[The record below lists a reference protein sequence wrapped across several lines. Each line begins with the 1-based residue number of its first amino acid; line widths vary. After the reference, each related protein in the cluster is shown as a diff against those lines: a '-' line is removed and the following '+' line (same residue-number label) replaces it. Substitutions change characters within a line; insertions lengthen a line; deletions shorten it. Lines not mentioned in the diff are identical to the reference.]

1 MTSLIYVNSV
11 YFQQW
16 KSDWEIAF
24 PNSSSDSKLGFLSV
38 GFRLYFEFFS
48 NSQKRLKNGIFE
60 YYSNW
65 TSQSFPIYKRHGK
78 LGLLS
83 VSLGCTSKFF
93 SIY

>member
-48 NSQKRLKNGIFE
+48 NSQKDCKMGFLNITLIELLNFSQFIKDME
-60 YYSNW
+60 NW
-65 TSQSFPIYKRHGK
+65 DFWV
-78 LGLLS
+78 LA
-83 VSLGCTSKFF
+83 
-93 SIY
+93 

>member
-48 NSQKRLKNGIFE
+48 NSQKDWKMGFLNITLIELLNFSQFIKDME
-60 YYSNW
+60 NW
-65 TSQSFPIYKRHGK
+65 DFCV
-78 LGLLS
+78 LA
-83 VSLGCTSKFF
+83 
-93 SIY
+93 